1 MLKGLLQIC
10 KSLITEVRG
19 RTRGASPFTQTSRV
33 EILCIKMGTILQTRK
48 SLITEVRGRTG
59 GARHLYKPPGGNLV
73 HKKGYNTSNPV
84 KAL

>member
-1 MLKGLLQIC
+1 MLKGLLQTC

-19 RTRGASPFTQTSRV
+19 RTRGASPFTQTTRV
-33 EILCIKMGTILQTRK
+33 EIVCVKM
-48 SLITEVRGRTG
+48 GRTG
-59 GARHLYKPPGGNLV
+59 GAYHLHKPPGGNLV